1 MKRSIV
7 ALVIVTG
14 VVSWGC
20 DGGTDPGRPGCV
32 SAAGVWDVSRVS
44 QAGTSIT
51 CPETSLVWTLSQTG
65 CDVTFASQT
74 WAPANGATGALWD
87 SRLYAQWSW
96 RQDCYLVTESVD
108 VTVDG
113 GTMTGEYF
121 LVRSQATYPAYC
133 PGLGMC
139 SASLSGVRRAP

>member
-1 MKRSIV
+1 MKRSTLLLVLV
-7 ALVIVTG
+7 AAMVTP
-14 VVSWGC
+14 GC
-20 DGGTDPGRPGCV
+20 SGSTDPGRPGCAG
-32 SAAGVWDVSRVS
+32 AAGVWDLTRVS
-44 QAGTSIT
+44 QTGTGIT

-65 CDVTFASQT
+65 CDFTVASQA
-74 WAPANGATGALWD
+74 WDPANGATGAIWD

-96 RQDCYLVTESVD
+96 RQDCYQVTESID

-121 LVRSQATYPAYC
+121 LLRSQAVYPAYC
-133 PGLGMC
+133 PGIGMC